1 MKNILHNRTVLLF
14 VVLSGFFV
22 TNALVAE
29 FIGVKIFAL
38 EPTLGL
44 PPLEWNLF
52 GQSGSLML
60 TAGVLL
66 WPVVFVMTD
75 LINEYYGKRAV
86 RILSWMTAG
95 LILYAFAMVF
105 AAIRL
110 VPADFWVSTFANQGV
125 PDMQAAFS
133 QIFGQ
138 GMWIIAGSLVA
149 FLLGQ
154 LIDALTF
161 HRLRLFT
168 GDKHL
173 WLRATGST
181 LISQFI
187 DSFVVLYIAFVLG
200 PQKWSLSLFMAVGCV
215 NYAYKF
221 VVAIVLTPVI
231 YGAHWLIDI
240 YLGQARS
247 EELRRQA
254 RGENMPSA
262 ESQSFF

>member
-1 MKNILHNRTVLLF
+1 MKNLLSNKAVRLFTILA
-14 VVLSGFFV
+14 GFFV

-38 EPTLGL
+38 EPTIGMQ
-44 PPLEWNLF
+44 PMEWNLF

-60 TAGVLL
+60 TAGVLI

-86 RILSWMTAG
+86 RILSYLTAG
-95 LILYAFAMVF
+95 LISYAFLMVF
-105 AAIRL
+105 ISIGL
-110 VPADFWVSTFANQGV
+110 TPADWWVKVYEQQGV

-133 QIFGQ
+133 QVFGQ
-138 GMWIIAGSLVA
+138 GLWIIGGSLVA
-149 FLLGQ
+149 FLVGQ
-154 LIDALTF
+154 VLDAAVF

-168 GDKHL
+168 GERQL

-181 LISQFI
+181 LISQFV

-200 PQKWSLSLFMAVGCV
+200 PQKWSMELFLAVGTV

-221 VVAIVLTPVI
+221 VVAVVLTPVI
-231 YGAHWLIDI
+231 YMAHYVIDW
-240 YLGQARS
+240 YLGQDVS
-247 EELRRQA
+247 LRMRMEA
-254 RGENMPSA
+254 RGDYDGVG
-262 ESQSFF
+262 

>member
-1 MKNILHNRTVLLF
+1 MKNLLSNKAVRLFNILA
-14 VVLSGFFV
+14 GFSV

-38 EPTLGL
+38 EPTIGMQ
-44 PPLEWNLF
+44 PMEWNLF

-60 TAGVLL
+60 TAGVLI

-86 RILSWMTAG
+86 RILSYLTAG
-95 LILYAFAMVF
+95 LISYAFLMVF
-105 AAIRL
+105 ISIGL
-110 VPADFWVSTFANQGV
+110 TPADWWVKVYEQQGV

-133 QIFGQ
+133 QVFGQ
-138 GMWIIAGSLVA
+138 GLWIIGGSLVA
-149 FLLGQ
+149 FLVGQ
-154 LIDALTF
+154 VLDAAVF

-168 GDKHL
+168 GERQL

-181 LISQFI
+181 LISQFV

-200 PQKWSLSLFMAVGCV
+200 PQKWSMELFLAVGTV

-221 VVAIVLTPVI
+221 VVAVVLTPVI
-231 YGAHWLIDI
+231 YMAHYVIDW
-240 YLGQARS
+240 YLGQDVS
-247 EELRRQA
+247 LRMRMEA
-254 RGENMPSA
+254 RGDYDGVG
-262 ESQSFF
+262 

>member
-1 MKNILHNRTVLLF
+1 MKNLLSDKSVLLF
-14 VVLSGFFV
+14 VILGGFFV

-44 PPLEWNLF
+44 NPFEWNLF
-52 GQSGSLML
+52 GESGSLML

-75 LINEYYGKRAV
+75 LINEYYGKKAV
-86 RILSWMTAG
+86 RILSWMTAA
-95 LILYAFAMVF
+95 LITYAFVMVF
-105 AAIRL
+105 GAINL
-110 VPADFWVSTFANQGV
+110 VPAGWWVTVYQNAGV

-133 QIFGQ
+133 QVFGQ
-138 GMWIIAGSLVA
+138 GLWIIAGSLVA
-149 FLLGQ
+149 FLIGQ

-161 HRLRLFT
+161 YRLRRFT
-168 GDKHL
+168 GEKHL

-200 PQKWSLSLFMAVGCV
+200 PQKWSMSIFLAVGTV

-221 VVAIVLTPVI
+221 LVAILLTPVI
-231 YGAHWLIDI
+231 YLAHYIIDR
-240 YLGQARS
+240 YLGEEVSFRRRMEAAVRS
-247 EELRRQA
+247 E
-254 RGENMPSA
+254 A
-262 ESQSFF
+262 E

>member
-1 MKNILHNRTVLLF
+1 MKNLLSNKAVRLFTILA
-14 VVLSGFFV
+14 GFFV

-38 EPTLGL
+38 EPTIGMQ
-44 PPLEWNLF
+44 PMEWNLF

-60 TAGVLL
+60 TAGVLI

-86 RILSWMTAG
+86 RILSYLTAG
-95 LILYAFAMVF
+95 LISYAFLMVF
-105 AAIRL
+105 ISIGL
-110 VPADFWVSTFANQGV
+110 TPADWWVKVYEQQGV

-133 QIFGQ
+133 QVFGQ
-138 GMWIIAGSLVA
+138 GLWIIGGSLVA
-149 FLLGQ
+149 FLVGQ
-154 LIDALTF
+154 VLDAAVF

-168 GDKHL
+168 GERQL

-181 LISQFI
+181 LISQFV

-200 PQKWSLSLFMAVGCV
+200 PQKWSMELFWAVGTV

-221 VVAIVLTPVI
+221 VVAVVLTPVI
-231 YGAHWLIDI
+231 YMAHYVIDW
-240 YLGQARS
+240 YLGQDVS
-247 EELRRQA
+247 LRMRMEA
-254 RGENMPSA
+254 RGDYDGVG
-262 ESQSFF
+262 